1 MTKEMPFI
9 YQTSAQPHSRA
20 RYSYASR
27 YLWTMLSGVSAHDT
41 RDIVLAGAICINF
54 YREAKLLGES
64 LPGRHVLYDLARHVT
79 NDCIY
84 RQR

>member
-1 MTKEMPFI
+1 
-9 YQTSAQPHSRA
+9 
-20 RYSYASR
+20 
-27 YLWTMLSGVSAHDT
+27 MLSEVSAHDT

-54 YREAKLLGES
+54 YREAKKLLGES

-84 RQR
+84 RRR

>member
-1 MTKEMPFI
+1 
-9 YQTSAQPHSRA
+9 
-20 RYSYASR
+20 
-27 YLWTMLSGVSAHDT
+27 MLSGVSAHDT

-84 RQR
+84 RRR